1 MGWHRWMNCGV
12 TEEIIGVGRE
22 RKLPGASTS
31 SERSTD
37 HKSMKEES
45 LLALRELSKYL
56 LENPELA
63 FKEDKAHDACIRFLQ
78 KHCPEW
84 RITPK
89 AYGLET
95 AWEAVYSQGQGG
107 RRF

>member
-1 MGWHRWMNCGV
+1 M
-12 TEEIIGVGRE
+12 
-22 RKLPGASTS
+22 
-31 SERSTD
+31 
-37 HKSMKEES
+37 
-45 LLALRELSKYL
+45 LALRELSRYL

-63 FKEDKAHDACIRFLQ
+63 FKEYKAHDACIEFLR

-107 RRF
+107 RRIVFCSEYDALPEIGHACILPEYSVSS